1 MLKILSKLDQR
12 RKKILASVFWISSLQ
27 YFIVQLLVSLNFS
40 PSYSLS
46 QNTISDLGNST
57 CGIYSDKLVCSKD
70 YIAMNVSFIL
80 LGVTMS
86 IGSLLYIKQG
96 EQSKNDKIGF
106 IGLFLSGL
114 GTMLVGAFP
123 ENSISALHILG
134 AGIPFL
140 IGNLSLVILSR
151 SLKVSRLFKGYTL
164 FLGLIALVALVLFLT
179 KQYLGLGIGGMERI
193 VAYPQTIWLISYGIY
208 NLRVKDLEEVDQSN
222 Q

>member
-1 MLKILSKLDQR
+1 MSKLNQ
-12 RKKILASVFWISSLQ
+12 KHKNVLASVLWISSLQ
-27 YFIVQLLVSLNFS
+27 YFIVQFVVSLSFS

-46 QNTISDLGNST
+46 QNTISDLGNSV
-57 CGIYSDKLVCSKD
+57 CGMYLDKLVCSEN

-80 LGVTMS
+80 LGLTMS
-86 IGSLLYIKQG
+86 IGSLLYIKQEG
-96 EQSKNDKIGF
+96 QSKKDKIGF

-151 SLKVSRLFKGYTL
+151 SLKVDRLFKSYTL
-164 FLGLIALVALVLFLT
+164 LLGLIALVALSLFLT

-208 NLRVKDLEEVDQSN
+208 NLRIKGLKQDHHSS
-222 Q
+222 